1 MMPANASDVR
11 RGDEGAVPGLVMAKW
26 LRLAAA
32 PSFAIMALLTVALD
46 SSLPNAVCLAAS
58 HFGLGGMTPMYLLM
72 AIFHSAPWLNLIS
85 RRRTVAQ
92 YSSQSCDSFHGPR
105 SF

>member
-1 MMPANASDVR
+1 MMPDDGS
-11 RGDEGAVPGLVMAKW
+11 GARYDGKTTVATLVMVKW

-46 SSLPNAVCLAAS
+46 SSLPNALCLAAS
-58 HFGLGGMTPMYLLM
+58 HFGLGGMAPMYLLM
-72 AIFHSAPWLNLIS
+72 TIFHSAPWLNLIS

-92 YSSQSCDSFHGPR
+92 YS
-105 SF
+105 